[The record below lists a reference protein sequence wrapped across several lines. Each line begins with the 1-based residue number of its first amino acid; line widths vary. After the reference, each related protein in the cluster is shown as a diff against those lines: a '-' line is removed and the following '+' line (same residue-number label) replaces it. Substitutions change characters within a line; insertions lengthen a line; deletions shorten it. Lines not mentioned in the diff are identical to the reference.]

1 MKKKANIIYVR
12 NFISLIII
20 TSFLKEKT
28 NKSIKNVLI
37 LPQQYFSTKTFIFC
51 KSFFER
57 YFEKVFLIN
66 YIKKPIYKSPTNIIN
81 KFYFKLNVI
90 FFDYLYY
97 SYKRSKNVDRFS
109 LIIKD
114 IILNYK
120 VINIY
125 SGGDDIELAIQKIT
139 KKKSPIYF
147 IEHGIGHLTTDMFLK
162 KKSLQ
167 RSFFILLN
175 SLLFKFRILFYSN
188 VNWDGYITV
197 IGRKINNRF
206 LKKNFQNL
214 RSEGVSPL
222 IKKICV
228 KIENIN
234 IIMNELIN
242 FYKLKR
248 PKTLKNFV
256 FLDFSSNPKPKNIN
270 KMKQNMN
277 LIASLI
283 NKKNDIILLKE
294 KKHAK
299 YKNSGFQKI
308 LISHLKKNNFKIIS
322 LSKHP
327 LKIFPI
333 ELIIKL
339 FKIKKTISYESSA
352 IFFSN
357 ILFKKKKYHVFYS
370 HLSKNK
376 NVDKSWLNTIDVLKK
391 GFKKEVNFY

>member
-20 TSFLKEKT
+20 TSFLKEQA

-37 LPQQYFSTKTFIFC
+37 LPKQYFSKKTFIFC

-66 YIKKPIYKSPTNIIN
+66 YIKKPIYNPPTNRID
-81 KFYFKLNVI
+81 KFYFKLKVN

-97 SYKRSKNVDRFS
+97 SYQRSKNIDRLS
-109 LIIKD
+109 VIIKD

-139 KKKSPIYF
+139 KTKSSLYW
-147 IEHGIGHLTTDMFLK
+147 IEHGIGNLTSDMFLK
-162 KKSLQ
+162 KKSLKN
-167 RSFFILLN
+167 SFFILLS

-188 VNWDGYITV
+188 VNWEGYITV
-197 IGRKINNRF
+197 LGHKINNRF
-206 LKKNFQNL
+206 LKKNFKNL
-214 RSEGVSPL
+214 KSEGFSPL

-228 KIENIN
+228 KLENVN

-256 FLDFSSNPKPKNIN
+256 FLDFSADPKPKNIN

-277 LIASLI
+277 LISSLI
-283 NKKNDIILLKE
+283 NKKDDIILLKV
-294 KKHAK
+294 KNHAK

-308 LISHLKKNNFKIIS
+308 LISNLKKNNFKIIS
-322 LSKHP
+322 LSEYP
-327 LKIFPI
+327 LKIFPV

-339 FKIKKTISYESSA
+339 FKIKKTISYDTSA

-357 ILFKKKKYHVFYS
+357 ILFTKISNHVFYS

-376 NVDKSWLNTIDVLKK
+376 NVPKAWSNTIDVLKK